1 MDWAMSAQRYH
12 AMLIPIVAELFRLAR
27 IVPGERPELDPE
39 AKTNHFMVT
48 LPRYV
53 YRAAMLILVPAEAA
67 MRRLLII
74 AAHAYGLDLKAP
86 QKRRGPAVIPA
97 GKGGGAS
104 ARPPAFNMPA
114 FNMFDPRKSFE
125 DYWLPELEE
134 NRAPFPAHIPEPKRF
149 APVSAIT
156 LWRRINALHGAVSDL
171 PKAARR
177 YARWASRCAFA
188 LANDLPLR
196 PRRLDVMRPGRAPGL
211 DKRHRHEVQD
221 VLRDCHSLAFD
232 IHSPS
237 KWQHMPSIW
246 T

>member
-12 AMLIPIVAELFRLAR
+12 AMLIPIAAELFRLAR

-104 ARPPAFNMPA
+104 ARPPI

-134 NRAPFPAHIPEPKRF
+134 NRAPFPGHIPEPKRF

-196 PRRLDVMRPGRAPGL
+196 PRRHAPGPRARSRQ
-211 DKRHRHEVQD
+211 KAQ
-221 VLRDCHSLAFD
+221 
-232 IHSPS
+232 
-237 KWQHMPSIW
+237 